1 MTLTEAS
8 SPAKSRAAQSKTAP
22 ALVAAAT
29 VSLSFVALPI
39 FYLIKRAL
47 ESDLETLRIVIF
59 RSKTIEVLVTTI
71 SLAAL
76 VAMLATLIG
85 LALAWSLHN
94 VALPAA
100 NLLRALA
107 ILPMAIPSYVFTYC
121 WLSFGLLPGGF
132 GAALFILT
140 LSTTPYVTLAALAAL
155 RRVDFAQLD
164 VAQTLGLNHFQIFLR
179 VTLPQIANAVGAGSL
194 LVALYVLSDFGAVS
208 LLGVDTFTRSIQN
221 TYQGSFDR
229 SSAAVLAL
237 MLVLVAALVISLE
250 NISRNRASVFASSV
264 AITRTPRK
272 SSSRKSRFISTSLIA
287 LYILIALLL
296 PLAVLVFRFI
306 SRPNPI
312 DFGSLVQAGFATVTV
327 SLIGALIAIA
337 LALPVS
343 LLAARKTNFGA
354 MAERAV
360 LLVNALPGIV
370 MGLALVA
377 FGSDF
382 PVIYQTV
389 GLLALSY
396 SILFLA
402 RSVGA
407 IRSAIARVPINLTE
421 IAATLGQSRRRI
433 FWRVTLP
440 LAAPSVLAGGL
451 LVLLSA
457 MKELPATLMLRPT
470 GFETLA
476 TEMWTNTAIFR
487 FSEAAPY
494 ALALIVIAAVP
505 TFLVSRPDRESS
517 QEVISRG
524 DAS

>member
-1 MTLTEAS
+1 MTLTKTSPRIELGDFRPKS
-8 SPAKSRAAQSKTAP
+8 SPA
-22 ALVAAAT
+22 ALGAVAI
-29 VSLSFVALPI
+29 SLAFVALPI

-47 ESDLETLRIVIF
+47 EGDLETLQLVIF
-59 RSKTIEVLVTTI
+59 RAKTIEIFLT
-71 SLAAL
+71 SLALAAL
-76 VAMLATLIG
+76 VATLATTIG
-85 LALAWSLHN
+85 LALAWCLHN

-121 WLSFGLLPGGF
+121 WLSFGLLPSGF
-132 GAALFILT
+132 AAAVFILT

-155 RRVDFAQLD
+155 RRIDFAQLD
-164 VAQTLGLNHFQIFLR
+164 VAQTLGINQFEIFR
-179 VTLPQIANAVGAGSL
+179 RITLPQIRSAVGAGSL

-250 NISRNRASVFASSV
+250 NISRNRASVFTSSV
-264 AITRTPRK
+264 AITKTPPK
-272 SSSRKSRFISTSLIA
+272 SVSQKLVIASTVFIA
-287 LYILIALLL
+287 FYILIALVL
-296 PLAVLVFRFI
+296 PLAVLAIRFI
-306 SRPNPI
+306 VRPNPI
-312 DFGSLVQAGFATVTV
+312 DFGSLFQAGFATVSV

-343 LLAARKTNFGA
+343 LLAARRTRFGSI
-354 MAERAV
+354 AERAV

-382 PVIYQTV
+382 PMIYQTV

-402 RSVGA
+402 RSVGT

-421 IAATLGQSRRRI
+421 IAATLGQSKRRI

-440 LAAPSVLAGGL
+440 LAAPSVLTGGL

-470 GFETLA
+470 GFDTLA
-476 TEMWTNTAIFR
+476 TQMWTNTAIFR

-494 ALALIVIAAVP
+494 ALALIFVAAVP
-505 TFLVSRPDRESS
+505 TFLISRPDRDLN
-517 QEVISRG
+517 QDAVSRS
-524 DAS
+524 DAT